1 MPTLDEEIEHYLLT
15 GDCDVLACV
24 GVGGLRAHGRTYAAA
39 LREALIDEV
48 RDRSAGTALASPPG
62 LPADF
67 DPVPFARN
75 KATPMVRGL
84 FPRSEQEIVLAA
96 LERSVVFLTP
106 ENIEDILR
114 DTPWPHTAWS
124 LANLYLESLG
134 RKPLGSDDSR
144 VVGLGEELQCFVSP
158 VHFALDDRFAD
169 YVVHE
174 LAHVFHNCK
183 RATIGL
189 PETRTKEW
197 LLDIEFRKRE
207 IFAYAC
213 EAYGRILEL
222 ADRPPARANLLD
234 EHARGPLPSRE
245 EVDRAEYFD
254 ILREAVQARNGWK
267 RIYERCRRS
276 RPPRRVSGLTMDGR
290 ND

>member
-15 GDCDVLACV
+15 GDCDVVACV
-24 GVGGLRAHGRTYAAA
+24 GVGSLREHGRTYAAA

-48 RDRSAGTALASPPG
+48 RDRSAGTALASLPG

-67 DPVPFARN
+67 APVPFARN
-75 KATPMVRGL
+75 KATPMVHGL
-84 FPRSEQEIVLAA
+84 FPRSEQEIVLAT

-134 RKPLGSDDSR
+134 RKPLGPDDSR

-158 VHFALDDRFAD
+158 VYFAMDDRFAD

-174 LAHVFHNCK
+174 LAHVFHNC
-183 RATIGL
+183 
-189 PETRTKEW
+189 
-197 LLDIEFRKRE
+197 KRE

-254 ILREAVQARNGWK
+254 ILHEAVPARNGWK

-276 RPPRRVSGLTMDGR
+276 RPPRRVRGLTMDGR